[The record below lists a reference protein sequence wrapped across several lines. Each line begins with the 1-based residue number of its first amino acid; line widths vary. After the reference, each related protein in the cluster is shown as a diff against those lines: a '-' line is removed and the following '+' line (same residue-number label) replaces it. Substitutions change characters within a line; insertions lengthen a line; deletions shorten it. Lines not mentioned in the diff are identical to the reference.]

1 MSRGDKRRWL
11 VAGAIVA
18 SAVVVSYGL
27 IRRPLGPR
35 ARATGDDAADSFRG
49 LASGALGPSA
59 VPAAPPSPEEV
70 AREVAATLSRW
81 RAAILTKDART
92 VIELDQAFRQAPDR
106 FAAAL
111 ATSAEKD
118 DNERVRAFSTR
129 VLGKLNRSG
138 LEPLYQR
145 LLADKSAFVRQ
156 NAAWA
161 LGQLGGGGADGRAAA
176 TRAVPEL
183 RHVRARDPAGDVRL
197 AAKDALGRLE

>member
-27 IRRPLGPR
+27 LRRAGAPGR
-35 ARATGDDAADSFRG
+35 RATAEAPAAPFRG
-49 LASGALGPSA
+49 LASGPLGPSA
-59 VPAAPPSPEEV
+59 VPDAPPSPDKV
-70 AREVAATLSRW
+70 ARDVAATLSRW
-81 RAAILTKDART
+81 RAAIVAKDAGT
-92 VIELDQAFRQAPDR
+92 VIELDQAFRQAPER
-106 FAAAL
+106 FAGAL
-111 ATSAEKD
+111 AASAEKD

-129 VLGKLNRSG
+129 VLGKLDRSG

-145 LLADKSAFVRQ
+145 LLADKSPFVRQ

-161 LGQLGGGGADGRAAA
+161 LGQLGGGTDGRAAA
-176 TRAVPEL
+176 AKALPEL